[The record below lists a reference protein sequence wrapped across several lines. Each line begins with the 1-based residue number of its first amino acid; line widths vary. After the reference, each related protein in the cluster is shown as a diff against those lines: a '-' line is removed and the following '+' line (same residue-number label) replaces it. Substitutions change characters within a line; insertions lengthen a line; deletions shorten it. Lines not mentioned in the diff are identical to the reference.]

1 MPLVPYLHFCGDCA
15 EAMEFYAKL
24 LGASA
29 PTMMRYRDA
38 PGMEVDAEDRHLV
51 MHAEIHAPGGTLM
64 ASDYPPGVTG
74 DPQKGVSVMY
84 GVPDAETG
92 RQLFQALE
100 GGHGGMVMAFGP
112 TFWSSGFGMVR
123 DRFGTHWMIAAP
135 PPAEGAPAGP

>member
-1 MPLVPYLHFCGDCA
+1 MPLVPYLHFRGDCA

-24 LGASA
+24 LGAPA

-38 PGMEVDAEDRHLV
+38 PGMEVGAEDSRLV

-64 ASDYPPGVTG
+64 ASDYPPGVPG

-84 GVPDAETG
+84 GVADAETG

-100 GGHGGMVMAFGP
+100 GGHGGSVLAFGP
-112 TFWSSGFGMVR
+112 TFWSHGFGMLK
-123 DRFGTHWMIAAP
+123 DRFGTAWMVM
-135 PPAEGAPAGP
+135 GPDKPMG